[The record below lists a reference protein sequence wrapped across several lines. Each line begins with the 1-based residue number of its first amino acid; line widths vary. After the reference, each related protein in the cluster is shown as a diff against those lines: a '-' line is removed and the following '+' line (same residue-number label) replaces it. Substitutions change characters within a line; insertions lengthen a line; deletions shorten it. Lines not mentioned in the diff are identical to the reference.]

1 MINNKKITYFLKKY
15 SYDTF
20 KINRLIISAFCRVN
34 KIVVKENLLLKKH
47 LIPVDNSEEELIL
60 LEFINEVKTNY
71 KVFVFEDVINLFEF
85 VISPKDKEINGA
97 IYTPKYIRDFIIN
110 QTIVNN
116 ISKDITICD
125 IACGCGSF
133 LIDSSIEIH
142 KRGISFYEIFKNNIY
157 GVDIAQ
163 YSVQRTE
170 LLLSLLAIINGEDK
184 EGFKFN
190 IFIGNSLEFDWFE
203 KCSNIKKSQGFDYVL
218 GNPPYVSSE
227 NIDNDSKKLAQKWK
241 TSSVG
246 KLDLYIPF
254 FEIAL
259 KWIKEDG
266 VLGYITVNSFYRSLN
281 GRNLRNFFSKN
292 EFLFKLIDF
301 GHEQVFKNRTTYTC
315 ICIIRKITGFIE
327 YTNTLSKNINNLTN
341 KDFIRINY
349 NILDDYNGW
358 LLDEYDA
365 RLNIQK
371 LENSG
376 IKLEDYVNIKN
387 GFATLR
393 NNIYIIQPHKE
404 DNKYFY
410 FSKIDKEFK
419 VEKSICRKAIKPN
432 ILKNESDIEEKMEY
446 LIFPYMID
454 NKKISIISEENFKNN
469 FNKAYTYLSF
479 FKEELSKRDNGN
491 KKYEKWYAFGRNQ
504 ALTINGDKLLFPYI
518 SNSPYF
524 VYTDIKD
531 LLFYNGYAI
540 IDEDKEKLLL
550 LKVILTSDIFWYYV
564 KTKSKPYS
572 SGYYSMAKNYIR
584 LFTIPYF
591 SIEEK
596 KKLLGYKRKSLIN
609 KLLAEKYGNLN
620 L

>member
-203 KCSNIKKSQGFDYVL
+203 KCSNIKKS
-218 GNPPYVSSE
+218 
-227 NIDNDSKKLAQKWK
+227 
-241 TSSVG
+241 
-246 KLDLYIPF
+246 
-254 FEIAL
+254 
-259 KWIKEDG
+259 
-266 VLGYITVNSFYRSLN
+266 
-281 GRNLRNFFSKN
+281 
-292 EFLFKLIDF
+292 
-301 GHEQVFKNRTTYTC
+301 
-315 ICIIRKITGFIE
+315 
-327 YTNTLSKNINNLTN
+327 
-341 KDFIRINY
+341 
-349 NILDDYNGW
+349 
-358 LLDEYDA
+358 
-365 RLNIQK
+365 
-371 LENSG
+371 
-376 IKLEDYVNIKN
+376 
-387 GFATLR
+387 
-393 NNIYIIQPHKE
+393 
-404 DNKYFY
+404 
-410 FSKIDKEFK
+410 
-419 VEKSICRKAIKPN
+419 
-432 ILKNESDIEEKMEY
+432 
-446 LIFPYMID
+446 
-454 NKKISIISEENFKNN
+454 
-469 FNKAYTYLSF
+469 
-479 FKEELSKRDNGN
+479 
-491 KKYEKWYAFGRNQ
+491 
-504 ALTINGDKLLFPYI
+504 
-518 SNSPYF
+518 
-524 VYTDIKD
+524 
-531 LLFYNGYAI
+531 
-540 IDEDKEKLLL
+540 
-550 LKVILTSDIFWYYV
+550 
-564 KTKSKPYS
+564 
-572 SGYYSMAKNYIR
+572 
-584 LFTIPYF
+584 
-591 SIEEK
+591 
-596 KKLLGYKRKSLIN
+596 
-609 KLLAEKYGNLN
+609 
-620 L
+620 